1 MTIKNSTVVI
11 MGASSGIGHGAAVAF
26 AKEGANIVL
35 ASRNEST
42 LKDVAKECEKYGVQ
56 TLVVETDV
64 TDADSVFELARK
76 ASKAFNGR
84 IDVWVNDAGVGAI
97 GHYEI
102 VPIDS
107 HAQVI
112 AVNLMG
118 YMNGAHA
125 VLPYFKKQ
133 RAGTMINMN
142 SLGAY
147 IPTAYSASYTASK
160 FGLRGFMDAIRAEF
174 REWPNI
180 HICDVF
186 PGFVGSPGMKHGA
199 NYVGVEMKPMRPV
212 TSAHRV
218 ALEIVELAKF
228 PKDKQVIGLSAR
240 IAKFFGNLAPEMSA
254 NSLARVMENHF
265 ETGKRAPIGDGN
277 LFSPTPA
284 STTQIEGSY
293 NHIKRNAVIAGGVCA
308 VAASA
313 YLAWKFNHALQA
325 TPSDRQLQ

>member
-1 MTIKNSTVVI
+1 

-26 AKEGANIVL
+26 AKEGANVVL

-42 LKDVAKECEKYGVQ
+42 LKDVAKECEKFGAK
-56 TLVVETDV
+56 TIVVETDV
-64 TDADSVFELARK
+64 TDADSVLELARK
-76 ASKAFNGR
+76 AAKAFNGR

-97 GHYEI
+97 GNYEI

-118 YMNGAHA
+118 YMNGTHA

-133 RAGTMINMN
+133 RSGTIINMN
-142 SLGAY
+142 SMGAY
-147 IPTAYSASYTASK
+147 IPGPYSASYTASK

-186 PGFVGSPGMKHGA
+186 PAFVGSPGMKHGA
-199 NYVGVEMKPMRPV
+199 NYVGVEMKPMHPT

-218 ALEIVELAKF
+218 ADEIVELAKN
-228 PKDKQVIGLSAR
+228 PKNKQLIGLTAK
-240 IAKFFGNLAPEMSA
+240 IAKFIGNLAPETSA
-254 NSLARVMENHF
+254 NSLARVMEHRFAN
-265 ETGKRAPIGDGN
+265 GKRAPINDGT

-284 STTQIEGSY
+284 STSQIEGSY
-293 NHIKRNAVIAGGVCA
+293 NHIRRNTMIVGGVCA
-308 VAASA
+308 VAAGA
-313 YLAWKFNHALQA
+313 YIAWKMNHSVQP
-325 TPSDRQLQ
+325 TVSNRQLQ